1 MHCSKHYIAIEPGLN
16 IQEMLGSKEMN
27 LSNFAHAMDISKED
41 VCLLLSGKIEI
52 DTGLATKLESVLG
65 PSKTFWLNLESQYQ
79 ENLRKVAEDV
89 A

>member
-1 MHCSKHYIAIEPGLN
+1 MQCSKHYIAIEPGFT

-27 LSNFAHAMDISKED
+27 LSNFARAMDISKED

-52 DTGLATKLESVLG
+52 DNSLATKLESVLG